1 MPAPPVARSAGGP
14 LAVLVHGMNSSSRT
28 WWHVGRALA
37 ERGWRAVAVDL
48 RGHGSSPRAEQGLGL
63 ADLADDVAETVAA
76 LPGRPGTAPG
86 EPATGPV
93 ERVAALPGRP
103 GAPRHRPGTAP
114 GRPDAEP
121 AGGGAGPAGGG
132 DPRPP
137 PIDLLVGH
145 SLGALVVMTLA
156 GVRPRLARRI
166 VLEDPPGPNGI
177 DWAALADELVTDGRR
192 ARTEPGALRAEL
204 EAANPGWLPGDAERK
219 VADLAELDAEAIA
232 AAVRPGIRF
241 DLDGLLAAT
250 PGPALLL
257 LADEQL
263 GSALSGPDRR
273 AALAALPDGIA
284 VQVVHAGHSIHREAL
299 AAYLDVL
306 GRWLAIPADRV

>member
-48 RGHGSSPRAEQGLGL
+48 RGHGSSPRAAEGLGL
-63 ADLADDVAETVAA
+63 ADLADDVAETVTA
-76 LPGRPGTAPG
+76 LTGQPATAPDRPGD
-86 EPATGPV
+86 
-93 ERVAALPGRP
+93 R
-103 GAPRHRPGTAP
+103 
-114 GRPDAEP
+114 P
-121 AGGGAGPAGGG
+121 AGGGERPA
-132 DPRPP
+132 P